1 MRISGTLNWLLDNGY
16 WMIIE
21 GVFEMDEVEFQVTA
35 EPPSRATVD
44 QAYEALV
51 ESKAKVKRRS
61 IQMLVMAMVIYIAC
75 FSTWMMYNK
84 GVLSPLYPM
93 ATLGAALG
101 WMLGTQLHQIYTSQQ
116 RNRAIFFTG
125 LIALILS
132 TFALT
137 KFGQEVALATAA
149 GYFSVIVIRYFLDN
163 RVVDVIGLNQQIHD
177 LSYLDVSDPRIES
190 ELSRMRSISDTVDHY
205 LNQLMQMDRPLV
217 VAEYA
222 MLDHCYQQQQGGSPL
237 SSELPEVGERS

>member
-1 MRISGTLNWLLDNGY
+1 
-16 WMIIE
+16 
-21 GVFEMDEVEFQVTA
+21 
-35 EPPSRATVD
+35 
-44 QAYEALV
+44 
-51 ESKAKVKRRS
+51 
-61 IQMLVMAMVIYIAC
+61 MAMVIYIAC

-237 SSELPEVGERS
+237 SSELPEVGER